1 MTKIILGIDPGAS
14 TGVAV
19 YRCGELTELR
29 TIAPHEI
36 NALLTELQ
44 PSLVVLEDSRL
55 QSKVWTTAK
64 GAAALKVARNI
75 GEIDA
80 WSRLIVALCASQG
93 FAAHSISPA
102 GKGAKLT
109 QEQFAARTG
118 WGKRCNQHE
127 RDAAMVALQYLKAT
141 HV

>member
-1 MTKIILGIDPGAS
+1 MIVAAHKTAHLAVIDQHSGRLGTGAE
-14 TGVAV
+14 TLA
-19 YRCGELTELR
+19 LR
-29 TIAPHEI
+29 DF
-36 NALLTELQ
+36 ALLLKGAKAPAIKVPELDVR
-44 PSLVVLEDSRL
+44 SVSVDLAGRNVRL
-55 QSKVWTTAK
+55 GWLDLK
-64 GAAALKVARNI
+64 GAAVSAVRLKDGSFDIVKALVPEPA
-75 GEIDA
+75 
-80 WSRLIVALCASQG
+80 
-93 FAAHSISPA
+93 PA

>member
-1 MTKIILGIDPGAS
+1 MSIILGIDPGAS
-14 TGVAV
+14 TGCAL
-19 YRCGELTELR
+19 YRAGELVHMQ
-29 TIAPHEI
+29 TIEPHEI
-36 NALLTELQ
+36 DTCITEVQ
-44 PSLVVLEDSRL
+44 PARVVFEDSRL
-55 QSKVWTTAK
+55 QSKVWTPVK

-80 WSRLIVALCASQG
+80 WCRLIAAVCARQAI
-93 FAAHSISPA
+93 AAHGVSPK

-109 QEQFAARTG
+109 QEQFAVVTG

-127 RDAAMVALQYLKAT
+127 RDAAIAAWPYRRAA